1 MWWTWN
7 SSGCRPRQ
15 EKILVVLSSDVFWCT
30 FVQNHH
36 LHCVNLGQCPVG
48 SSDSIPSQGGHMGP
62 QNHPG
67 GIPATKDSL
76 YFILRGLGLPLTGE
90 SGQPGTWGGGWHT
103 WHFETTFQNK
113 QEMIDFNIDW
123 SYSFNRFRFYH
134 NLSGFH
140 ASFRM
145 SWRLRFDLWFGLQA
159 DWEEGPVC
167 DFHHREP
174 SKWSCIFSSNHFEPI
189 FFHVLDVFFSVS
201 KQISE
206 PLIILQLLRL
216 QSWVERSPSFRHCLA
231 QGLRWFENIRQ
242 HHPFL

>member
-1 MWWTWN
+1 M
-7 SSGCRPRQ
+7 SSG
-15 EKILVVLSSDVFWCT
+15 T

-36 LHCVNLGQCPVG
+36 LHCVNLGPVISSCPVG

-67 GIPATKDSL
+67 EDPNDQ
-76 YFILRGLGLPLTGE
+76 GLFVLHFARLGSSVNWWVRAARDFL
-90 SGQPGTWGGGWHT
+90 GGGGT
-103 WHFETTFQNK
+103 HFETTFQSK
-113 QEMIDFNIDW
+113 QEMIEFNIDW

-145 SWRLRFDLWFGLQA
+145 FWRLRFDLWFGLQA

-167 DFHHREP
+167 DFHHRES

-189 FFHVLDVFFSVS
+189 SS
-201 KQISE
+201 M
-206 PLIILQLLRL
+206 
-216 QSWVERSPSFRHCLA
+216 C
-231 QGLRWFENIRQ
+231 
-242 HHPFL
+242 

>member
-15 EKILVVLSSDVFWCT
+15 EKSLVFLSSDVFRILLFKIIT
-30 FVQNHH
+30 
-36 LHCVNLGQCPVG
+36 
-48 SSDSIPSQGGHMGP
+48 SIVSIWVPPFRHVPSAVLILSHPRGAVPGGP

-67 GIPATKDSL
+67 EDPSDQ
-76 YFILRGLGLPLTGE
+76 GLFVLHFARLGSSVNWWVRAARDMG
-90 SGQPGTWGGGWHT
+90 WGWHS

-145 SWRLRFDLWFGLQA
+145 FWRLRFDLWFGLQA

-189 FFHVLDVFFSVS
+189 SS
-201 KQISE
+201 M
-206 PLIILQLLRL
+206 
-216 QSWVERSPSFRHCLA
+216 C
-231 QGLRWFENIRQ
+231 
-242 HHPFL
+242 